1 MRASCSL
8 IPVAYFVAH
17 AIGFN
22 RHSHNAVS
30 MPPALDGFATIPI
43 GAQRTKA
50 MVPGDALRDRVS
62 ICRGAFGA
70 K

>member
-1 MRASCSL
+1 
-8 IPVAYFVAH
+8 
-17 AIGFN
+17 
-22 RHSHNAVS
+22 